1 MIMPV
6 IWGDPQRADYHAH
19 SHRLKDLYNEVNHK
33 FSDGAACVKWP
44 RDLHPTWHL
53 DEQGFVTGVDLH
65 CYLYASLP
73 IWDYYSNASG
83 AAKAAWDSCYEALVE
98 HELAHCWMAYHAV
111 QELENQLV
119 NRTKADAEVRLREL
133 MAELDA
139 EQKQF
144 DDDTDHGK
152 KTGVDLNW
160 SSDDDDFP
168 AR

>member
-1 MIMPV
+1 MPV

-19 SHRLKDLYNEVNHK
+19 SHRLEDLHNEVNHK

-44 RDLHPTWHL
+44 HDLQPTWHV

-73 IWDYYSNASG
+73 IWDHYSNASD

-98 HELAHCWMAYHAV
+98 HELAHCWIAYHAV
-111 QELENQLV
+111 QELESQLV

-133 MAELDA
+133 IAELDA

-144 DDDTDHGK
+144 DDDTEHGQ
-152 KTGVDLNW
+152 KTGVNLDW
-160 SSDDDDFP
+160 TSDFDDFA